1 MQRTFAGWGRE
12 VIEAPSKQPILRV
25 QMLFA
30 LAWLHAV
37 LLERA
42 IYVPQGWSEAYDFS
56 DADLKAASSVIESLI
71 LTGII

>member
-1 MQRTFAGWGRE
+1 MQRTFSGWGRE
-12 VIEAPSKQPILRV
+12 VVEASSKQPALRT

-56 DADLKAASSVIESLI
+56 DADLKAALSVIETLI
-71 LTGII
+71 ASGN